1 MAQQR
6 ETATNNLSDII
17 ELIKMG
23 HRSGVL
29 SVERGE
35 GRAFEEGLIV
45 FVNGQVT
52 EAQASAQTGSNA
64 LRWLSSWTT
73 CRFSFIVGDN
83 PQTQGTG
90 PQLPTPRTSRPSSPS
105 YPTYPA
111 DTGNFP
117 PPGNTPIPRGNTP
130 IPRAN
135 MLSPNASSPSI
146 LQIPYRTQTNG
157 NVLAYMEQV
166 GLTREHRRLY
176 MLVDG
181 QRSTHELINL
191 MGKGPDKILELLSNL
206 ERTRLIDYR

>member
-6 ETATNNLSDII
+6 ETTTNNLSDII

-73 CRFSFIVGDN
+73 CRFSFIVGDH

-90 PQLPTPRTSRPSSPS
+90 PQLPVSRNNRPSSPS
-105 YPTYPA
+105 YPTYP
-111 DTGNFP
+111 DTGKFP
-117 PPGNTPIPRGNTP
+117 PLGGYTPIPGT
-130 IPRAN
+130 N
-135 MLSPNASSPSI
+135 MLSPNAKSASV
-146 LQIPYRTQTNG
+146 LQVPYRTQTNG

-176 MLVDG
+176 MLIDG
-181 QRSTHELINL
+181 QRSAHELISL
-191 MGKGPDKILELLSNL
+191 MGKGPDKILELLANL
-206 ERTRLIDYR
+206 ERTGLIGYR